1 MTQYFND
8 LIYANK
14 TRTQKSKAC
23 RFSTYLHFNAIFLF
37 DLSLSILPLLWWDVW
52 CDYSMMSEE
61 FDEFLFMTDD
71 TAIKKL
77 LSAIIILIRSHNY
90 T

>member
-1 MTQYFND
+1 MQIRQELKNRRHVGSQ
-8 LIYANK
+8 LICILM
-14 TRTQKSKAC
+14 Q
-23 RFSTYLHFNAIFLF
+23 FLF
-37 DLSLSILPLLWWDVW
+37 DLSLSPLPLGCVMRS
-52 CDYSMMSEE
+52 YSMMSEE